1 SPAHWPK
8 RRRTSV
14 TTCVPT
20 CPRYWMKPRTGA
32 TVARCAM
39 FEQQITPA
47 LTHLSRVVRAAER
60 DEVSRHLAWGFKGRV
75 VPDCYLI
82 AADMLLEEGWKL
94 LGSGAYSVALTHPSM
109 AGKVLKVSLDEDDA
123 GPIWWDF
130 CARNQGRPYVPV
142 QYLHGTLMGLS
153 FVIMDR
159 LELDLCRAAH

>member
-1 SPAHWPK
+1 
-8 RRRTSV
+8 
-14 TTCVPT
+14 
-20 CPRYWMKPRTGA
+20 
-32 TVARCAM
+32 
-39 FEQQITPA
+39 
-47 LTHLSRVVRAAER
+47 
-60 DEVSRHLAWGFKGRV
+60 WGFKGRV

-142 QYLHGTLMGLS
+142 QYLHGTLMVLS
-153 FVIMDR
+153 FVIMYR
-159 LELDLCRAAH
+159 LELDLCRAAHFTGDGAAEWDEDYAELVAEAEALGYLDLHDENIMFHPVDGTPFLTDPIYECL